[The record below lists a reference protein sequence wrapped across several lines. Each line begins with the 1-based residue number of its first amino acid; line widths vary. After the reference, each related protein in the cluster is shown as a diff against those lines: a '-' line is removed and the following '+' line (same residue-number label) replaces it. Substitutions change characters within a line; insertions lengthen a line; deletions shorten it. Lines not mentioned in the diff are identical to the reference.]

1 MFFKVNDE
9 SEIEK
14 QPNKLCP
21 GRAPAAITIAV
32 EDIAGSALSSQ
43 VTALKIKKT
52 FRLIVVFKQNNLK

>member
-21 GRAPAAITIAV
+21 GRAPAARTIAV
-32 EDIAGSALSSQ
+32 EDIAGSALS
-43 VTALKIKKT
+43 
-52 FRLIVVFKQNNLK
+52 

>member
-1 MFFKVNDE
+1 MAYFCMFFKVNDE

-32 EDIAGSALSSQ
+32 EDIAGSALS
-43 VTALKIKKT
+43 
-52 FRLIVVFKQNNLK
+52 